1 MNSLAQLRSTA
12 SIGIVGLLWVNL
24 IFIVVRNLFDAGEF
38 DVLSIA
44 AGLLIVASATVLWW
58 RERTG
63 EATRIVTSMAQAAT
77 VAILVYDFSGSPLQI
92 DLHMYFFASLA
103 ICAAWIDWRAIAG
116 YSALVAAHHLLLFLI
131 MPLAAFPGKTDL
143 LRVGLHAAI
152 LVLQACVLVA
162 LTRAVVNAFEA
173 SDAAVLAAN
182 KAQRNAIEMSE
193 RASASDRQAADERL
207 RHEDE
212 KALEAETVRN
222 AVDRL
227 GEALEQLSSG
237 NIAHR
242 IVQPF
247 HGALDTLRGSFNASV
262 ENLDAVLS
270 QAGHVVKT
278 IRGGTAEINSA
289 THDLSTRTERQAVS
303 VTQTASALGLLTG
316 TVRQTAQVADVVG
329 HMVEQARGG
338 AERSGVIVT
347 DAVDAMGRIETSS
360 REIGQII
367 GVIDEIAFQTNLLAL
382 NAGVEAARAGEAGK
396 GFAVVAQEVR
406 ELAQRSASAA
416 KDIKALITAS
426 GQQVSTGVALVGQAG
441 DALRVIASEVTAI
454 SLEIE
459 KIVAGARQQASGL
472 TEIEGAISEIDR
484 GTQQNAA
491 MVEESSASIQQ
502 LANEANALERLMVR
516 FQISGEKVAPD
527 TKTEGTF
534 RRVA

>member
-12 SIGIVGLLWVNL
+12 SIGIVGLLWGNL
-24 IFIVVRNLFDAGEF
+24 IFIVVRNWFSAGEF
-38 DVLSIA
+38 HVLSVA
-44 AGLLIVASATVLWW
+44 AGLLIVASATALWW

-63 EATRIVTSMAQAAT
+63 ATTRIVTSMAQAAT

-116 YSALVAAHHLLLFLI
+116 YAALVAAHHLLLFLI
-131 MPLAAFPGKTDL
+131 MPLAAFPGETDL
-143 LRVGLHAAI
+143 LRVGLHATI
-152 LVLQACVLVA
+152 LVVQSCVLVA

-182 KAQRNAIEMSE
+182 KAERNAIEMSE
-193 RASASDRQAADERL
+193 RAIASDRLAADERL

-212 KALEAETVRN
+212 KALEAEAVRN

-242 IVQPF
+242 INQPF
-247 HGALDTLRGSFNASV
+247 NGTLDTLRASYNASV
-262 ENLDAVLS
+262 ENLDTVIS
-270 QAGHVVKT
+270 QVGHVVQT
-278 IRGGTAEINSA
+278 VRGGTAEINSA
-289 THDLSTRTERQAVS
+289 TLDLSIRTERQAVS
-303 VTQTASALGLLTG
+303 VTQTASALGVLAG
-316 TVRQTAQVADVVG
+316 TVKQTAQVADLVG
-329 HMVEQARGG
+329 HMVDQARAG
-338 AERSGVIVT
+338 AERSGGIVT
-347 DAVDAMGRIETSS
+347 DAVDAMSRIETSS

-416 KDIKALITAS
+416 KDIKTLITSS

-441 DALRVIASEVTAI
+441 DALRVIASEVTEI
-454 SLEIE
+454 SREIE
-459 KIVAGARQQASGL
+459 KIVAGAREQASGL
-472 TEIEGAISEIDR
+472 AEIEGAISEIDR

-502 LANEANALERLMVR
+502 LASQANALEGLMIR
-516 FQISGEKVAPD
+516 FRIAGKMQKREANVEHAV
-527 TKTEGTF
+527 

>member
-12 SIGIVGLLWVNL
+12 SIGIVGLLWGNL
-24 IFIVVRNLFDAGEF
+24 IFILVRNLFYTDEF
-38 DVLSIA
+38 GVLSVA
-44 AGLLIVASATVLWW
+44 AGLLIVASATAVWW

-63 EATRIVTSMAQAAT
+63 ETTRIVTSMAQAAT
-77 VAILVYDFSGSPLQI
+77 VAILVYDFSGSQLQI

-116 YSALVAAHHLLLFLI
+116 YAALVAAHHLLLFLI
-131 MPLAAFPGKTDL
+131 MPLAAFPGETDL
-143 LRVGLHAAI
+143 LRVGLHAVI
-152 LVLQACVLVA
+152 LVVQTCVLAA

-173 SDAAVLAAN
+173 SDNAVIAAN
-182 KAQRNAIEMSE
+182 KAERNAIEMSE
-193 RASASDRQAADERL
+193 RASASDRLAAEERL

-212 KALEAETVRN
+212 KAIEAQAVRN

-227 GEALEQLSSG
+227 GEALQQLSSG

-242 IVQPF
+242 ITQPF

-262 ENLDAVLS
+262 ENLEAVLS
-270 QAGHVVKT
+270 QVGHVVQT
-278 IRGGTAEINSA
+278 IHGGTAEINSA

-303 VTQTASALGLLTG
+303 VTQTASALGILTG
-316 TVRQTAQVADVVG
+316 TVKQTAQVADAVG
-329 HMVEQARGG
+329 RMVEQARGG

-347 DAVDAMGRIETSS
+347 DTVDAMSRIEASS

-416 KDIKALITAS
+416 KDIKTLITAS

-441 DALRVIASEVTAI
+441 EALRVIASEVTEI
-454 SLEIE
+454 SREIE

-472 TEIEGAISEIDR
+472 AEIEGTISEIDR

-502 LANEANALERLMVR
+502 LANEANALEGLMIRFRIVGEPHTRDVR
-516 FQISGEKVAPD
+516 SEKSA
-527 TKTEGTF
+527 
-534 RRVA
+534 RHAA

>member
-12 SIGIVGLLWVNL
+12 SIGIVGLLWINL
-24 IFIVVRNLFDAGEF
+24 VFIVARNLFGTGGF
-38 DVLSIA
+38 DVLSVA
-44 AGLLIVASATVLWW
+44 SGLVIVASATVLWW
-58 RERTG
+58 RDRTG
-63 EATRIVTSMAQAAT
+63 ETTRIVTSMAQAAT
-77 VAILVYDFSGSPLQI
+77 VAILVYNFSGSPLQI

-116 YSALVAAHHLLLFLI
+116 YAALVAAHHMLLFLA
-131 MPLAAFPGKTDL
+131 MPLAAFPDETHF

-173 SDAAVLAAN
+173 SDAAVQTAH
-182 KAQRNAIEMSE
+182 KAERNAVDMSE
-193 RASASDRQAADERL
+193 RARASDRQAADERL
-207 RHEDE
+207 RHENE
-212 KALEAETVRN
+212 KAFEAEAVRN

-227 GEALEQLSSG
+227 GDALAELSSG

-242 IVQPF
+242 IPQPF
-247 HGALDTLRGSFNASV
+247 HGELDTLRGSFNASV
-262 ENLDAVLS
+262 ENLETVLS
-270 QAGHVVKT
+270 QVGHVVQT

-303 VTQTASALGLLTG
+303 VTETASALGVLTS
-316 TVRQTAQVADVVG
+316 TVKQTAQVADVVG
-329 HMVEQARGG
+329 RMVEQARGG

-347 DAVDAMGRIETSS
+347 DAVDAMSRIETSS

-382 NAGVEAARAGEAGK
+382 NAGVEAARAGDAGK

-416 KDIKALITAS
+416 KDIKALITTS

-441 DALRVIASEVTAI
+441 DALRVIASEVTEI
-454 SLEIE
+454 SHEIE

-516 FQISGEKVAPD
+516 FRVSGEKVVSDLRA
-527 TKTEGTF
+527 ESAV